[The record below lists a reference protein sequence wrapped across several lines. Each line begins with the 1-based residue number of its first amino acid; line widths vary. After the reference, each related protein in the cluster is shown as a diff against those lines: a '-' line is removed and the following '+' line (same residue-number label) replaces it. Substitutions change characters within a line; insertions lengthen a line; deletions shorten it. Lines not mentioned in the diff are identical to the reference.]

1 MGRVQLPQ
9 PAARHKHVKEGFPE
23 TASVT
28 AASLLTEAGTVI
40 TSSIGIVWNVITAN
54 PVLTLF
60 VGASIVSLGFAFF
73 RKAKRAAR

>member
-1 MGRVQLPQ
+1 MVRVQLPQ
-9 PAARHKHVKEGFPE
+9 PAARHHHVKEEFPE
-23 TASVT
+23 GSVT

-40 TSSIGIVWNVITAN
+40 TSSIGIVWNVVIAN

-60 VGASIVSLGFAFF
+60 VGASIVSLGFVFF

>member
-1 MGRVQLPQ
+1 MVRVQLPQ
-9 PAARHKHVKEGFPE
+9 PAARHHHVKEEFSEG
-23 TASVT
+23 SVT

>member
-1 MGRVQLPQ
+1 MVRVQLPQ
-9 PAARHKHVKEGFPE
+9 PAARHKHVTEGCPE
-23 TASVT
+23 TVSVT

-40 TSSIGIVWNVITAN
+40 TSSIGIVWKVITAN

>member
-1 MGRVQLPQ
+1 MVRVQLPQ
-9 PAARHKHVKEGFPE
+9 PAARHKHVKEEFPE